1 MSELKTLKD
10 LIVLCDICKK
20 CPEIN
25 CRHPCCRNHKRIKQ
39 EAIKWIK
46 FLDTPLGLDWD
57 AFDLRNFWLNRF
69 NITEEDLK

>member
-1 MSELKTLKD
+1 MKLKTLKD
-10 LIVLCDICKK
+10 LYTQDEDELM
-20 CPEIN
+20 
-25 CRHPCCRNHKRIKQ
+25 RNIKQ

-69 NITEEDLK
+69 NITEDDLKVTRASK